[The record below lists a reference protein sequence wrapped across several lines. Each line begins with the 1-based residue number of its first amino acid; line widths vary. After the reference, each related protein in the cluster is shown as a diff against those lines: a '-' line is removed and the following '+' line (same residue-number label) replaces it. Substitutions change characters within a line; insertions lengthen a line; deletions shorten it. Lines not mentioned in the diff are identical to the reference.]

1 MSKKNHSRKVQ
12 PPPARR
18 PAWLWLAIG
27 GILLLVAGGL
37 ALTWT
42 SSASAPATAPEVTGA
57 PKLVVDQK
65 LVDAGYQKFETPVQA
80 AFRLR
85 NAGDQPLQILGEP
98 RVELVEGC

>member
-27 GILLLVAGGL
+27 GILLVVAGGL

-42 SSASAPATAPEVTGA
+42 SSAGAPAAAPEVTGA
-57 PKLVVDQK
+57 PKLVVDQE